1 MRIEAFFNGIKAA
14 NEAVAMLKQSG
25 FPKVFVDRNHNHL
38 HEEPENLTSVS
49 GLALESVTNNVD
61 KRLSSLIDPSHE
73 VNDKEEF
80 KGISDMS
87 YKVVVETSNENE
99 EKLKNIIKNMGGNFR
114 SSNVDNRLHRE
125 DVLDYA
131 MHHVIKKL

>member
-1 MRIEAFFNGIKAA
+1 MKIEAFFNGIKTA
-14 NEAVAMLKQSG
+14 NEAVAKLKQSG
-25 FPKVFVDRNHNHL
+25 FHKAFVDRNHNHFHAEL
-38 HEEPENLTSVS
+38 ENLTSIS

-73 VNDKEEF
+73 VNDKE
-80 KGISDMS
+80 KLQGISDIS
-87 YKVVVETSNENE
+87 YKVTVETSKENE
-99 EKLKNIIKNMGGNFR
+99 EKLKHIIKNMGGNFK